1 VNVRI
6 RSSNDSGWLDRTSTK
21 ELILTT
27 VNSPIIQ
34 QHCSFSTVLPDS
46 IGTLKS
52 SADRMCEHKKVKYK
66 CGHSIYHVN
75 AWCHK
80 YCYQTLLPCGPNTV
94 EKSVFT
100 VVVIW
105 AHCEAKL
112 IFLQGETEK
121 HEVWSVVAFNYMD
134 SQKITEP
141 IGSCTRKEHRR
152 QWLAEYRKGRPA
164 TTSVHSLHSKQLR
177 HDSKHRKR
185 HRSSLCRSYQKVDE
199 AKLTPRKGDAGCMER
214 LRRTAFDYR
223 DTEEIDI
230 DSCKPVR
237 A

>member
-1 VNVRI
+1 
-6 RSSNDSGWLDRTSTK
+6 
-21 ELILTT
+21 
-27 VNSPIIQ
+27 
-34 QHCSFSTVLPDS
+34 
-46 IGTLKS
+46 
-52 SADRMCEHKKVKYK
+52 MCEHKKVKYK

-75 AWCHK
+75 AWCYK
-80 YCYQTLLPCGPNTV
+80 YHYQTLLPCGPNPV

-112 IFLQGETEK
+112 IFLQSKPEK

-134 SQKITEP
+134 SQIIIET

-152 QWLAEYRKGRPA
+152 QWLAEYGKTRPA
-164 TTSVHSLHSKQLR
+164 TTSIHLLRSKQIR

-185 HRSSLCRSYQKVDE
+185 HQSSFCRNNQRVDE
-199 AKLTPRKGDAGCMER
+199 AKLTPRNAGCMDR
-214 LRRTAFDYR
+214 LRQTPFDYR
-223 DTEEIDI
+223 NKEEIDI